1 MNRLARAEAKR
12 AGRGARGPGFSSYA
26 KRNQGEQVE
35 GWRAWWN
42 HLREQRLMRVE
53 ADEALRE
60 EHHAGIFDRLF
71 NGR

>member
-1 MNRLARAEAKR
+1 MNRLQRAEVKR
-12 AGRGARGPGFSSYA
+12 ERRAASGPGFSAYA
-26 KRNQGEQVE
+26 RRNQGEQAE

-53 ADEALRE
+53 ADEARRE